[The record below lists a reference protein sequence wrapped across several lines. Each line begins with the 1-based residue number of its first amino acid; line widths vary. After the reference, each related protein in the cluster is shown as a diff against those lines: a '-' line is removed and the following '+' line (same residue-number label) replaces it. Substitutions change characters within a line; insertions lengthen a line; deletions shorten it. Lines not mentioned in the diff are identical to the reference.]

1 MFPSFA
7 KKSSVGSISVSMKS
21 DCISLI
27 AKAWLVAIFILVIGT
42 LGCERSTPAT
52 LSEQLDRQLIE
63 AAASGNA
70 ALVKSLLEKGGNLDG
85 RDKNGSTLLMF
96 AANRGHMEVVKL
108 LIEKGADVNAKT
120 KGGAAGLMA
129 AASMGHFEVVKFL
142 IDKGADVNATN
153 MVGETA
159 LSLVSAKKDRSDIVQ
174 YLKDHGAMFSIS
186 SVSAMAAE
194 KKSEATGEKSRVS
207 STGKSRAS
215 FCKEVSKMIKDGTI
229 DKYMPERQDPIAR
242 DPRGSEYLDLD
253 IDGDGIPD
261 KVTVSSGS
269 ESSYLVVQLSSGG
282 EYDLDEGD
290 FIMIVKIEEHIY
302 ALVTY
307 WEWNIQ
313 PDGSRKGKK
322 LGNRLYEL
330 TKNEA
335 ELICDTK
342 DFERR

>member
-1 MFPSFA
+1 MGTNCNWVTRILRTAAIVACILLPVSGIAAEPS
-7 KKSSVGSISVSMKS
+7 M
-21 DCISLI
+21 
-27 AKAWLVAIFILVIGT
+27 T
-42 LGCERSTPAT
+42 
-52 LSEQLDRQLIE
+52 EQLFR
-63 AAASGNA
+63 AAENGY
-70 ALVKSLLEKGGNLDG
+70 LEQIKTLLAKGGNVNARGND
-85 RDKNGSTLLMF
+85 DQTVLM
-96 AANRGHMEVVKL
+96 AAARWGNLEVVKL
-108 LIEKGADVNAKT
+108 
-120 KGGAAGLMA
+120 
-129 AASMGHFEVVKFL
+129 L
-142 IDKGADVNATN
+142 IDKGADVIATN

-194 KKSEATGEKSRVS
+194 KKSEATDEKSRVS
-207 STGKSRAS
+207 SAGKSRAS

-282 EYDLDEGD
+282 EYDLDEGG